1 MLVHQAIQA
10 ATQRLAAAGVDT
22 PELDATLLLGHCLG
36 KSYTELYLMAASE
49 LESGKESQF
58 LEFLALREQ
67 RHPLAYITGSREFWS
82 MDFLVGPDVLIPR
95 PETELLVEK
104 AIELYRNN
112 SCPKGVILDLCTGSG
127 VIAAVLARELGC
139 PVLAIDISCNA
150 LQVARK
156 NASTHGVEDLITF
169 VQSDL
174 LSAIQALPLFSL
186 VLSNP
191 PYVSSVEM
199 NEGLQPE
206 VDLHEPHLAL
216 DGGDKGLEI
225 IKKISR
231 QLLPLFL
238 PGASLLMEIG
248 TEQSDDVLS
257 MFSAVSSG
265 NRSYTD
271 LTISKD
277 YSGHDRILYG
287 KLKDNSDTA
296 EVI

>member
-1 MLVHQAIQA
+1 VLVHQVIQA
-10 ATQRLAAAGVDT
+10 ATLRLAAVGVDT

-36 KSYTELYLMAASE
+36 KSPTELYIMAASE
-49 LESGKESQF
+49 LESGNETQF
-58 LEFLALREQ
+58 LELLALREQ
-67 RHPLAYITGSREFWS
+67 RYPLAYITGSREFWS

-104 AIELYRNN
+104 AIELYGDSPSR
-112 SCPKGVILDLCTGSG
+112 KGMILDLCTGSG
-127 VIAAVLARELGC
+127 IIAVVLARELGC
-139 PVLAIDISCNA
+139 PVLAVDISSNA

-156 NASTHGVEDLITF
+156 NAKTHGVEHLITF

-174 LSAIQALPLFSL
+174 LAAIRSFPVFSL

-191 PYVSSVEM
+191 PYVSSAEM
-199 NEGLQPE
+199 SEGLQPE
-206 VDLHEPHLAL
+206 VDLYEPHLAL
-216 DGGDKGLEI
+216 DGGEKGLEI

-248 TEQSDDVLS
+248 NEQGEEILS
-257 MFSAVSSG
+257 MFSAVTSG
-265 NRSYTD
+265 NRNYTD
-271 LTISKD
+271 LAINKD

-287 KLKDNSDTA
+287 KLKDNFDTA